1 MLKTINSSSI
11 SISFVRRVIPMNSIF
26 FRPLPLLKKEDNK
39 EKPRH
44 FTRSK
49 CISKMHCALL
59 QGKQRQKLLLNRLH
73 VWCRFSTFRLQQKNS
88 REISNKF
95 SASILHTCA
104 KLFLKPS
111 LNVSS
116 HFLQNCTRLPS
127 LSVNEAVCSAA
138 TKVASEQWNL
148 TLGR

>member
-95 SASILHTCA
+95 SASILHTC
-104 KLFLKPS
+104 L

>member
-73 VWCRFSTFRLQQKNS
+73 VVTDAGFQLFVSNRRTAGKYQTNS
-88 REISNKF
+88 ALVSCTRVQN
-95 SASILHTCA
+95 C
-104 KLFLKPS
+104 S
-111 LNVSS
+111 LN
-116 HFLQNCTRLPS
+116 LP
-127 LSVNEAVCSAA
+127 
-138 TKVASEQWNL
+138 L
-148 TLGR
+148 TFHLTFYKTAHDYQVYQ

>member
-49 CISKMHCALL
+49 CISKMHCALF

-73 VWCRFSTFRLQQKNS
+73 VVTDAGFQLFVSNRRTAGQYQTNSALVSCTRVSLKRF
-88 REISNKF
+88 ISLFTK
-95 SASILHTCA
+95 LHTTI
-104 KLFLKPS
+104 KFI
-111 LNVSS
+111 
-116 HFLQNCTRLPS
+116 
-127 LSVNEAVCSAA
+127 
-138 TKVASEQWNL
+138 SE
-148 TLGR
+148 RSCV